1 MSLAEINRARNVH
14 EASIC
19 VTHFR
24 PTTGPAD
31 GNFDTQNFQHN
42 GLGKQSK
49 KIFKNNSLII
59 IIPKFGQNSHVYS

>member
-49 KIFKNNSLII
+49 KILGM
-59 IIPKFGQNSHVYS
+59 IP